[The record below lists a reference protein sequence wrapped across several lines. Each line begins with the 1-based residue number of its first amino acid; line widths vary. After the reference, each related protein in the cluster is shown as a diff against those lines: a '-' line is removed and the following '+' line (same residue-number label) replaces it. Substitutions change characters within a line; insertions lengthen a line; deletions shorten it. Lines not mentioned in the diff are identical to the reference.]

1 MMKNNNKI
9 NVLKEFLGGGIA
21 GNKLALHPSSF
32 LNQHVCSMEQ
42 MCFFILK
49 QKGKLK

>member
-1 MMKNNNKI
+1 MILYNKI

-21 GNKLALHPSSF
+21 RNNSVAYPISF